1 MKTFRVELASGYIVE
16 VEANDY
22 DGAQAK
28 AIQESIS
35 LVEGFPLLPQEFLEA
50 VRVNSVELIGV

>member
-28 AIQESIS
+28 AIQESLV
-35 LVEGFPLLPQEFLEA
+35 LVEGFPLLPQEFLNA
-50 VRVNSVELIGV
+50 VRVSNIELIGA

>member
-1 MKTFRVELASGYIVE
+1 MKTFRVEFASGYIVE

-28 AIQESIS
+28 AIQESLV
-35 LVEGFPLLPQEFLEA
+35 LVEGFPLLPQEFLNA
-50 VRVNSVELIGV
+50 VRVSNIELIGA